1 MNYKAIKI
9 EDFNYELPEE
19 KIAFFPEAV
28 RDQSKLLV
36 YKNGITTDRKFH
48 ELPDLLT
55 NEHLLV
61 FNNSKVIHARFLVK
75 NKTGASIEIFLL
87 EPILPTVEISKA
99 FQQTGEVTWK
109 CFIGNA
115 KKWKQN
121 IDFEVTIDGKKI
133 TIEAEK
139 RLYESSFEVTFRWKE
154 AAVTLGEWI
163 EAYGKMPL
171 PPYIKREVI
180 AEDNDRYQT
189 IFAKDDGSV
198 AAPTAGLHFTPTT
211 LNKLNEKGIKTTEVT
226 LHVGAGTF
234 KPVST
239 EIIGEHYMHREQ
251 LILTRDNIAFL
262 LENINKKWV
271 AVGTTVTRTL
281 ESLYII
287 GAKLKLGIENPQ
299 HVNQW
304 EVYENKDILTVT
316 PEESLGEIM
325 NFLDRNGETYLHG
338 STAMIILPNY
348 KPQLVKSLITNFHQP
363 KSTLLL
369 LVSAYLGEKW
379 KDVYVHA
386 LQNNSRFLSFG
397 DSNFYE
403 P

>member
-1 MNYKAIKI
+1 MKYKTIKI
-9 EDFNYELPEE
+9 DDFNYHLPEE
-19 KIAFFPEAV
+19 KIAYFPAEV
-28 RDQSKLLV
+28 RDQSNLLV
-36 YKNGITTDRKFH
+36 YRKGEITDAKFYQ
-48 ELPDLLT
+48 LPDFLT
-55 NEHLLV
+55 DEHLLI

-87 EPILPTVEISKA
+87 EPLLPTSEISKA

-115 KKWKQN
+115 KKWKYN
-121 IDFEVTIDGKKI
+121 LDFEVFINGKTIV
-133 TIEAEK
+133 IEAEK
-139 RLYESSFEVTFRWKE
+139 KQSESSFEVTFRWKE
-154 AAVTLGEWI
+154 SSVTLGEWV

-171 PPYIKREVI
+171 PPYIKRDVI

-189 IFAKDDGSV
+189 IFAKDEGSV
-198 AAPTAGLHFTPTT
+198 AAPTAGLHFTPNV
-211 LNKLNEKGIKTTEVT
+211 LKSLENKGIKTAEVT

-234 KPVST
+234 KPVNT
-239 EIIGEHYMHREQ
+239 EEIGDHFMHREQ
-251 LILTRDNIAFL
+251 ILLSRENIAFL
-262 LENINKKWV
+262 LNNINKKWV

-287 GAKLKLGIENPQ
+287 GSKLKLGIENPML
-299 HVNQW
+299 VNQW
-304 EVYENKDILTVT
+304 EVYENRDILTVT
-316 PEESLGEIM
+316 PAESLTEILR
-325 NFLDRNGETYLHG
+325 FLDENGEPFLHG

-379 KDVYVHA
+379 KNIYEHA
-386 LQNNSRFLSFG
+386 LQNNYRFLSFG
-397 DSNFYE
+397 DSNFYDF
-403 P
+403 